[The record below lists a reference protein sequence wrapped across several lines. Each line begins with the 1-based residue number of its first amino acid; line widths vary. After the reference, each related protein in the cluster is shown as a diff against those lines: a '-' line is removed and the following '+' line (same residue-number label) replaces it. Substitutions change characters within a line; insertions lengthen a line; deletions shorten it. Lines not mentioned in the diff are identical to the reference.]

1 MTSDTTPGHDA
12 SRAPAAG
19 VQVERL
25 RRIDEQVRQRLLTIW
40 TDVSNAGGWVGFVP
54 PVRRRDVAPALDAAL
69 RRIHDDRDW
78 LIVVRVP
85 RGDEVETPRSGIVP
99 EPLVPDSDVIAGF
112 AILANNDRLL
122 SEHWRWVIRVQ
133 VHPDFQGARLGGVLL
148 DGAAQIAE
156 DAGLE
161 KLYLTVRSGEGLESF
176 YARAGYREVA
186 RIPGAIRVSPGDD
199 RDQVV
204 LVHELRPTGD

>member
-1 MTSDTTPGHDA
+1 VSTSDA
-12 SRAPAAG
+12 SESVEPAAG
-19 VQVERL
+19 FRDARVERVMRVDAQL
-25 RRIDEQVRQRLLTIW
+25 RERLLTIW

-54 PVRRRDVAPALDAAL
+54 PVDRTRVAPALDAAL
-69 RRIHDDRDW
+69 RRIHDGRDW

-85 RGDEVETPRSGIVP
+85 RPGVPVGAGVADDPLAIEPEVV
-99 EPLVPDSDVIAGF
+99 AGF
-112 AILANNDRLL
+112 AIVADNDRLL

-148 DGAAQIAE
+148 DGVARIAA

-161 KLYLTVRSGEGLESF
+161 MLHLTVRSGEGLEAF
-176 YARAGYREVA
+176 YARNGYREVA

-204 LVHELRPTGD
+204 LVHELRPTDG